1 MFRVASGSAIVNEHV
16 ESDSETLSHSRE
28 ISIENLLKED
38 TTASFL
44 YLHLLLCG
52 VFVVVVFVLRQHLTM
67 QSSMS
72 LNSQPFALRVL
83 PGSISLCHPT
93 WHNTHFPSIIL
104 NIISH

>member
-52 VFVVVVFVLRQHLTM
+52 GEMKWDVKLGKLLFMF
-67 QSSMS
+67 
-72 LNSQPFALRVL
+72 LNGQ
-83 PGSISLCHPT
+83 ISGCGR
-93 WHNTHFPSIIL
+93 SKIC
-104 NIISH
+104 S